1 MARRGRLAAEHTTTP
16 FTFDYWG
23 FFKSAVN
30 DLKIPPSEAWGLS
43 YPELHILMEID
54 SNTVDNDISMMINA
68 ERKANGAKDKRYL
81 L

>member
-1 MARRGRLAAEHTTTP
+1 
-16 FTFDYWG
+16 
-23 FFKSAVN
+23 
-30 DLKIPPSEAWGLS
+30 
-43 YPELHILMEID
+43 MEID